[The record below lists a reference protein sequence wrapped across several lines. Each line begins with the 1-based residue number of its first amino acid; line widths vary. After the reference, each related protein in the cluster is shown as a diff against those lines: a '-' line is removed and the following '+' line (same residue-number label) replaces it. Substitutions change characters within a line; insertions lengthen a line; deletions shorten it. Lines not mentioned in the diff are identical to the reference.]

1 MSRNKK
7 GVDVPGH
14 RRTSRADSGS
24 RVQESGGH
32 RLEDTKLEDTKLE
45 DALISKLQQ
54 FLLELGKRFAF
65 ARQGRRS

>member
-32 RLEDTKLEDTKLE
+32 RLEDTKLEE
-45 DALISKLQQ
+45 ARISKLQQ
-54 FLLELGKRFAF
+54 FLLGLGKRFAF
-65 ARQGRRS
+65 ARQERRS

>member
-32 RLEDTKLEDTKLE
+32 RLEDTKLED
-45 DALISKLQQ
+45 ALISKLQQ

-65 ARQGRRS
+65 ARQERRS